1 MCLWQGIALAWIKL
15 SIIIYDKEFEE
26 TPRHWGG
33 IWIEKGSESKVKEFG
48 CLTRFEKK
56 MIPKI
61 TSLYINSSWRQF
73 TDRLPMMQHT
83 VFQLLH
89 WTVQFPISSLFRGV
103 SNKQQ
108 ELLPSAIHK
117 SEELLTFNL
126 KMWKKTIIIYG
137 SSLTLLWSNQGCK
150 EFLSKKIK
158 WVKC

>member
-1 MCLWQGIALAWIKL
+1 MCLWQGRSWIALAWFNL

-108 ELLPSAIHK
+108 ELLPSAIHN
-117 SEELLTFNL
+117 SILRNYLLSIWRCGR
-126 KMWKKTIIIYG
+126 KQ
-137 SSLTLLWSNQGCK
+137 SSFM
-150 EFLSKKIK
+150 E
-158 WVKC
+158 VP